1 MAGTGPL
8 LVVVCGLIVTVVS
21 LKIQL
26 HKIDKRLTE
35 LEQRRDV

>member
-1 MAGTGPL
+1 MVGTGPL
-8 LVVVCGLIVTVVS
+8 LAVICGLIVTVVS

-26 HKIDKRLTE
+26 RKIDKRLTE